1 MGIMKKIK
9 IMEIIILMSI
19 NCSHFY
25 SRYMIATKALTKNI
39 QGGKSMVYSTKFKKW
54 GSIFAGVTLA
64 LSLVACSSSST
75 GSSKEADNNSKEAAA
90 YPEKPITV
98 TAPSGA
104 GGGLDTTAR
113 ALSKVLLETELS
125 KTIITVENKPGG
137 GQAVGLADF
146 VSQNPA
152 DPYRLYLPSVPLLIN
167 NLKREGNSP
176 YSFKDLTPLA
186 QLTKDYGA
194 IVVPADSKYKDL
206 KSLFADLK
214 KDPDS
219 LTLAGG
225 SAPGSQDHLV
235 AMLPA
240 VKAGV
245 DATKIKFISYDGGGE
260 AMTALIGGN
269 ADVLATDISG
279 TGEYLKSKKVRVLGV
294 SSPERLKGT
303 YADIPTYKEEG
314 IDAEFTIWRGLFGPK
329 DMPDYAVDYWN
340 KTLSEMSRT
349 PEWQQVLESNGWEDG
364 YKNSEDFAAFL
375 EEQEKLVK
383 EILTSLNMQK

>member
-1 MGIMKKIK
+1 
-9 IMEIIILMSI
+9 
-19 NCSHFY
+19 
-25 SRYMIATKALTKNI
+25 
-39 QGGKSMVYSTKFKKW
+39 MVLKTKFKKW
-54 GSIFAGVTLA
+54 GSLFVSSALIISLA
-64 LSLVACSSSST
+64 ACSGSST
-75 GSSKEADNNSKEAAA
+75 SSNGSHENSKKV
-90 YPEKPITV
+90 YPEKPIAV
-98 TAPSGA
+98 TAPSGP

-113 ALSKVLLETELS
+113 ALSKVLQETGLS
-125 KTIITVENKPGG
+125 KTAIIVENKPGG

-146 VSQNPA
+146 VSQDPS

-176 YSFKDLTPLA
+176 HSFRDLTPLA

-206 KSLFADLK
+206 KSLFEDLRK
-214 KDPDS
+214 SPAS
-219 LTLAGG
+219 LTVAGG

-245 DATKIKFISYDGGGE
+245 DATKIKFVSYDGGGE
-260 AMTALIGGN
+260 AMIALIGGN

-279 TGEYLKSKKVRVLGV
+279 TGEYLKAGKVRVLGV
-294 SSPERLKGT
+294 SSPQRLKGI

-340 KTLSEMSRT
+340 KTLSKMSQT
-349 PEWQQVLESNGWEDG
+349 SKWKQVLETNGWEDG
-364 YKNSEDFAAFL
+364 YKNSSDFDAFL
-375 EEQEKLVK
+375 KEQEKLVE
-383 EILTSLNMQK
+383 EILASLDMKK